1 MDNPLVSVIIPSF
14 NRYSYLQ
21 NAVESVINQSY
32 KNIEVFVVNDEST
45 EENYYSRSF
54 PDVVNQI
61 NIERKNYPDW
71 GGSRQPL
78 RNIAADISSGKY
90 LAFLDDDDVW
100 PVSYTHL
107 RAHETN

>member
-78 RNIAADISSGKY
+78 RNLSLIHI
-90 LAFLDDDDVW
+90 
-100 PVSYTHL
+100 
-107 RAHETN
+107 